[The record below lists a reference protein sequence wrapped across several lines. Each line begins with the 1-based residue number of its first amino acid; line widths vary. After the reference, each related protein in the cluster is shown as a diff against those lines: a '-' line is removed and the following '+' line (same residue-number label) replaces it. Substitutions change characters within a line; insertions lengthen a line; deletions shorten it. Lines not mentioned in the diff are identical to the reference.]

1 MYIFDSVKKQK
12 LKFTPQNPP
21 KVTMYVCG
29 PTVYDDA
36 HLGHAKS
43 ALVFDLLH
51 RVLEANGY
59 EVTYA
64 KNITDIDDKIIK
76 RALELNISTQELAQK
91 YTKAYHDEMS
101 KLGVKRADLEP
112 KATENLEAIFD
123 LIKKLLEK
131 NHAYRVS
138 SGDIY
143 FDTASDSKYLSLSHR
158 VQNEEDKKQR
168 VEGDKEKKNS
178 ADFALWKIA
187 KDDEVSFDSPFGA
200 GRPGW
205 HIECSAM
212 IDEHLADKNSEFAI
226 DIHGGGADLLF
237 PHHENEA
244 AQSRCATGQNLAAY
258 WVHNGFVTINNE
270 KMSKSLGNSFFLK
283 DALKHYDGEVL
294 RFYLLSV
301 HYRANFN
308 FSQEDLDEA
317 KKRLDKLYRLKKRVF
332 NLSFESKKTEFKDRL
347 LEALN
352 NDLNISEALAIVD
365 EMINSS
371 NEALDKKDKTIK
383 DELLSNLEFVEKLL
397 GFGGQN
403 PYEYF
408 QHGISDE
415 QKTKIDELIA
425 KRVEAKKAKDF
436 TLADA
441 IRDELS
447 ALGIAIMDTPD
458 GTFWE
463 RA

>member
-308 FSQEDLDEA
+308 FSHEDLDEA